1 MSKTSKRIV
10 KSGTKTIKTAN
21 RVSVG
26 GVYYRFDKNR
36 YVARFTLNGERINVG
51 SFLSERKAWLAL
63 KQARSQYIAA

>member
-10 KSGTKTIKTAN
+10 KTATKRIYSSN

-26 GVYYRFDKNR
+26 GVYYRVDKNR

-51 SFLSERKAWLAL
+51 SFISERKAWQAL